1 LHTKRVCDIINKE
14 KNDGEKEDENMFK
27 LTTDS
32 TADLP
37 EDYLEL
43 NKIRCINLSYI
54 VDGRTYG
61 QGLNISSKAFF
72 KMMRDGKMPTTSQI
86 NPQEAKTFFEGLIGR
101 QHNEILHLCFSSGL
115 SGSYNN
121 TKMAAEE
128 VMAEHPECRI
138 IVIDTLCASMGEGL
152 LVYKAAQMRDQGKS
166 IDEVAE
172 WIETNKKNVVHIL
185 TVDDLNHLHRG
196 GRVSKASAILGTLAG
211 IKPVIHVDNQG
222 QLFNFDK
229 IRGRK
234 KALTF
239 LVDYMEQKTSGYS
252 PKNDIVMISHG
263 DALEDATFVRN
274 MIRERFGIENIM
286 INDLGPV
293 IGTHTGPGMIAL
305 FFMGMN
311 R

>member
-1 LHTKRVCDIINKE
+1 
-14 KNDGEKEDENMFK
+14 MFK

-37 EDYLEL
+37 EEYLEK
-43 NKIRCINLSYI
+43 NKISCINLSYI
-54 VDGRTYG
+54 LDGVNYG
-61 QGLNISSKAFF
+61 NGMNISSKAFF
-72 KMMRDGKMPTTSQI
+72 KMMRDGKMPTTSQV
-86 NPQEAKTFFEGLIGR
+86 NPEEAKNFFEGLIEKDK
-101 QHNEILHLCFSSGL
+101 EILHLAFSSGL

-121 TKMAAEE
+121 TRMAAQE
-128 VMAEHPECRI
+128 VMEEHPGCRI
-138 IVIDTLCASMGEGL
+138 VVVDTLCASMGEGL
-152 LVYKAAQMRDQGKS
+152 MVYKAAQLREQGKS
-166 IDEVAE
+166 LDEVVE
-172 WIETNKKNVVHIL
+172 WLEANKLNFVHVL

-196 GRVSKASAILGTLAG
+196 GRVSKATAIIGTLAG
-211 IKPVIHVDNQG
+211 IKPVLHVDNQG
-222 QLFNFDK
+222 QLFNIEK

-252 PKNDIVMISHG
+252 PKNDVVMISHG
-263 DALEDATFVRN
+263 DALDDAKLVRN

-293 IGTHTGPGMIAL
+293 IGAHTGPGLIAL
-305 FFMGMN
+305 FFMGAS